1 MTTNNNQ
8 SNKNT
13 NKTAL
18 RANQAI
24 SALLF
29 LAAIG
34 LLGWLS
40 TQFKTEFDWTANQRN
55 SLTAASVKQLGNL
68 QGPVTVLAFAPA
80 GPENRA
86 DTTQFFKRYSAVKKD
101 LTVEFIDPIKSPTK
115 VREFNI
121 QQVGDLVL
129 EYDGRRETVRA
140 GEMNEASITQALQ
153 RLSFAE
159 QRYVVFLQGH
169 GERAVN
175 DSGASGYTAFEQ
187 LLKENGFASQA
198 LNLGTTPR
206 VPDNAALLVVAAPRT
221 ELLAGESKILVDYL
235 AQGGNLL
242 WLSDPDSPPPPEA
255 LRTALGVVFEKGTAI
270 FPEYAAMTQ
279 DPSLFLTAS
288 YPPTPVTQNLTE
300 NTLFP
305 LARALSSDLAA
316 KPEPAWQPQPFL
328 QSTQQAW
335 VETGPLEG
343 EIGFEPEN
351 GDKQG
356 PLTLGLLLS
365 RSVKAAVPAA
375 DPAKPDAAAVP
386 AERPQR
392 VAIVGDSDFLAN
404 AILAQAGNGKLGLNL
419 VRWLAARD
427 DQLDITVPSAPDQA
441 LSLSPTMVL
450 VLELSFLVMLPL
462 LLMAIGIG
470 RWLSRR
476 RR

>member
-1 MTTNNNQ
+1 MNKKSLRFQQ
-8 SNKNT
+8 SV
-13 NKTAL
+13 
-18 RANQAI
+18 

-40 TQFKTEFDWTANQRN
+40 TQFKTEFDWTANNRN
-55 SLTAASVKQLGNL
+55 SLTEASARQLGNM
-68 QGPVTVLAFAPA
+68 QGPVKVLAFAPA

-86 DTTQFFKRYSAVKKD
+86 DTAQFFVRYTAVKKD

-140 GEMNEASITQALQ
+140 GEMNEASVTQALQ

-159 QRYVVFLQGH
+159 QRFVVFLQGH
-169 GERAVN
+169 GERGVA
-175 DSGASGYTAFEQ
+175 DTGAAGYSAFEQ
-187 LLKENGFASQA
+187 LLKENGFASQP
-198 LNLGTTPR
+198 LNLGTSPR
-206 VPDNAALLVVAAPRT
+206 VPDNAALVVVAGPSSA
-221 ELLAGESKILVDYL
+221 LQAGETRLLLDYL
-235 AQGGNLL
+235 AAGGNLL
-242 WLSDPDSPPPPEA
+242 WLSDPDSPPPPVELA
-255 LRTALGVVFEKGTAI
+255 QALGVSFEKGTAI

-288 YPPTPVTQNLTE
+288 YPATPVTQNLTE

-305 LARALSSDLAA
+305 IARALSTDPAA
-316 KPEPAWQPQPFL
+316 KPDPAWQPQPFL

-335 VETGPLEG
+335 IETGPLEG
-343 EIGFEPEN
+343 EIGFEPEQ
-351 GDKQG
+351 GDKPG
-356 PLTLGLLLS
+356 PLTLGLLLT
-365 RSVKAAVPAA
+365 RNLKAAA
-375 DPAKPDAAAVP
+375 DAPQPKTPDDPMPVGK
-386 AERPQR
+386 PQR
-392 VAIVGDSDFLAN
+392 AAIVGDSDFLSN

-419 VRWLAARD
+419 VRWLASRD
-427 DQLDITVPSAPDQA
+427 DQLDITVPEARDQA
-441 LSLSPTMVL
+441 LSLSPWAVL
-450 VLELSFLVMLPL
+450 ALQVGFLILLPL
-462 LLMAIGIG
+462 LLLAIGIG

>member
-1 MTTNNNQ
+1 MTTE
-8 SNKNT
+8 NKKT

-29 LAAIG
+29 LAVIV

-40 TQFKTEFDWTANQRN
+40 TQFKTEFDWTANKRN
-55 SLTAASVKQLGNL
+55 SLTAASVKQLGNM
-68 QGPVTVLAFAPA
+68 QGPVKVLAFAPA
-80 GPENRA
+80 GPENRT
-86 DTTQFFKRYSAVKKD
+86 DTTQFFVRYTAVKKD
-101 LTVEFIDPIKSPTK
+101 LTLEFIDPIKNPTK

-140 GEMNEASITQALQ
+140 GEMNEANITQALQ

-159 QRYVVFLQGH
+159 ERYVVFLQGH
-169 GERAVN
+169 GERAVD
-175 DSGASGYTAFEQ
+175 DSGAAGYSAFEQ
-187 LLKENGFASQA
+187 LLKDNGFTAQA

-206 VPDNAALLVVAAPRT
+206 VPDNTALLVVAAPRT
-221 ELLAGESKILVDYL
+221 ELLAGETKILADYL

-255 LRTALGVVFEKGTAI
+255 LRSALGVVFEKGTAI

-279 DPSLFLTAS
+279 DPSLFLTAT
-288 YPPTPVTQNLTE
+288 YPPTPVTQNLAE

-316 KPEPAWQPQPFL
+316 KPEPAWRLQPFL

-335 VETGPLEG
+335 VEAGPLEG
-343 EIGFEPEN
+343 EIGFEPEA
-351 GDKQG
+351 GDKPG
-356 PLTLGLLLS
+356 PLTLGLLLN
-365 RSVKAAVPAA
+365 RSVKAEAPVAPAVA
-375 DPAKPDAAAVP
+375 DPAKPEAAAAAP
-386 AERPQR
+386 EKPQR
-392 VAIVGDSDFLAN
+392 VAIIGDSDFLAN

-419 VRWLAARD
+419 VRWLASRD
-427 DQLDITVPSAPDQA
+427 DQLDITVPPAPDQA
-441 LSLSPTMVL
+441 LSLSPTVVL
-450 VLELSFLVMLPL
+450 LLELGFLLLLPL
-462 LLMAIGIG
+462 LLLAIGIG

>member
-1 MTTNNNQ
+1 MTTENHQ
-8 SNKNT
+8 SNKKT

-29 LAAIG
+29 LVVIG

-68 QGPVTVLAFAPA
+68 QGPVTVLVFAPS

-86 DTTQFFKRYSAVKKD
+86 DAAQFFKRYTAVKKD

-140 GEMNEASITQALQ
+140 GDMNEASVTQALQ

-175 DSGASGYTAFEQ
+175 DSGASGYSAFEQ

-221 ELLAGESKILVDYL
+221 ELLAGESKILLDYL

-255 LRTALGVVFEKGTAI
+255 LRSALGVVFEKGTAI

-279 DPSLFLTAS
+279 DPSLFLTAT

-343 EIGFEPEN
+343 EIGFEPES

-365 RSVKAAVPAA
+365 RSVKGAAPTV
-375 DPAKPDAAAVP
+375 DPAKPEAVAAA

-392 VAIVGDSDFLAN
+392 AAIIGDSDFLAN

-419 VRWLAARD
+419 VRWLASRD
-427 DQLDITVPSAPDQA
+427 DQLDITVPPAPDQA
-441 LSLSPTMVL
+441 LSLSPMTVL
-450 VLELSFLVMLPL
+450 VLQLGFLVALPL

>member
-1 MTTNNNQ
+1 M
-8 SNKNT
+8 NK
-13 NKTAL
+13 KTI
-18 RANQAI
+18 RFNQAV

-29 LAAIG
+29 LAVIG

-40 TQFKTEFDWTANQRN
+40 SQYKTEFDWTANQRN
-55 SLTAASVKQLGNL
+55 SLTAASVKQLGNMK
-68 QGPVTVLAFAPA
+68 GPVKVLAFAPS

-86 DTTQFFKRYSAVKKD
+86 DTAQFFVRYTAVKKD

-129 EYDGRRETVRA
+129 EYDGRRETVRS
-140 GEMNEASITQALQ
+140 GDMNEASITQALQ

-159 QRYVVFLQGH
+159 QRFVVFLQGH
-169 GERAVN
+169 GERSVA
-175 DSGASGYTAFEQ
+175 DTGAAGYSAFEQ

-206 VPDNAALLVVAAPRT
+206 VPDNAALLVVAGPSTA
-221 ELLAGESKILVDYL
+221 LQAGESKILLDYL
-235 AQGGNLL
+235 AGGGNLL
-242 WLSDPDSPPPPEA
+242 WLSDPDSPPPPAELA
-255 LRTALGVVFEKGTAI
+255 KALGVVFEKGTAI

-279 DPSLFLTAS
+279 DPSLFLTAT
-288 YPPTPVTQNLTE
+288 YPPTPVTQNLIE

-305 LARALSSDLAA
+305 IARALSTDATA
-316 KPEPAWQPQPFL
+316 KPDPAWQPQPFL

-335 VETGPLEG
+335 VEAGPLEG
-343 EIGFEPEN
+343 EIGFEPEQ
-351 GDKQG
+351 GDKPG

-365 RSVKAAVPAA
+365 RNLKAAA
-375 DPAKPDAAAVP
+375 DAPQPKTPDDPMPVGK
-386 AERPQR
+386 PQR
-392 VAIVGDSDFLAN
+392 AAIVGDSDFLTN
-404 AILAQAGNGKLGLNL
+404 AVLAQAGNGKLGLNV

-427 DQLDITVPSAPDQA
+427 DQLDITVPQARDQA
-441 LSLSPTMVL
+441 LSLSPVMVL
-450 VLELSFLVMLPL
+450 LLQIGFL
-462 LLMAIGIG
+462 LLLPSLLLAIGIG